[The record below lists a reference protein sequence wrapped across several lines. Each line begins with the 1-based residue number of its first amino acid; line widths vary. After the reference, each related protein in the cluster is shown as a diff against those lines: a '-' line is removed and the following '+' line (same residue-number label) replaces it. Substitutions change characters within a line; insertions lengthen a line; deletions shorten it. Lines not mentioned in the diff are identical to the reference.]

1 MTSFSELRLGLAAW
15 TLFILGTCAY
25 CLTYQ
30 AFVAAISPDV
40 SRTMVVALREW
51 GAWALIAPLAL
62 RLFRAAQA
70 PRWQNALLYCL
81 SMALAAASLPI
92 VVDWFT
98 GARDFGASL
107 ALFWPRNLAM
117 AIGFLILGRVFQ
129 HRSDAPAAQ
138 TPCTLRVSK
147 GADQCL
153 IRVDEIQQVSAAG
166 NYVDI
171 RARDQNYLLRATMAE
186 VQALLAPEEFV
197 RIHRSHLV
205 RVRDIERIRIERSG
219 SGTVRLRDGAELPIS
234 RNYRAKLP
242 AHKLD

>member
-1 MTSFSELRLGLAAW
+1 MPTSPELRLGLAAW

-40 SRTMVVALREW
+40 GRTILVALREW
-51 GAWALIAPLAL
+51 GAWSLLAPLAM
-62 RLFRAAQA
+62 RLFRTSHA
-70 PRWQNALLYCL
+70 PRWQNALLHCL
-81 SMALAAASLPI
+81 LLALTAASLPI
-92 VVDWFT
+92 AVDQIT

-129 HRSDAPAAQ
+129 HRPAPAARSSRS
-138 TPCTLRVSK
+138 LRVSK

-153 IRVDEIQQVSAAG
+153 LLIDDIQHVSAAG

-171 RARDQNYLLRATMAE
+171 RARDQNYLLRATMTE
-186 VQALLAPEEFV
+186 VEALLPPHEFV

-205 RVRDIERIRIERSG
+205 RVREIERIRLERSG
-219 SGTVRLRDGAELPIS
+219 SGTVHLRGGAELPIS

-242 AHKLD
+242 GHTRH